1 MKLLSFRTESGMWS
15 SAPPIDA
22 WSAAPGMFTARPQYG
37 ASKSG
42 LLQVGYMG
50 DFEIP
55 VPRLWTPS
63 AIKSYLKQIS
73 TELQALARE
82 VSAARKQHGAKV
94 VTDDEL
100 ASFKEFYNEVR
111 TWLDSNPSTWWG
123 ANVTRGQDYQARM
136 IAWRTML
143 THKGMQL
150 SSPGPSSPS
159 RHKLDVPTPNAG
171 TKLVLALCAVAAGA
185 AAVGYAASKVRPSQ
199 PTSEKA

>member
-1 MKLLSFRTESGMWS
+1 MKLLSFRTEAGMWS

-42 LLQVGYMG
+42 LLQIGYMG

-111 TWLDSNPSTWWG
+111 SWLDSNPSTWWG

-136 IAWRTML
+136 VAWRTML
-143 THKGMQL
+143 TQKGMAL
-150 SSPGPSSPS
+150 SSPGPSSPG

-171 TKLVLALCAVAAGA
+171 TKFVLALCAVAAGA
-185 AAVGYAASKVRPSQ
+185 AAVGYAASKVKPSP
-199 PTSEKA
+199 PTGEKA